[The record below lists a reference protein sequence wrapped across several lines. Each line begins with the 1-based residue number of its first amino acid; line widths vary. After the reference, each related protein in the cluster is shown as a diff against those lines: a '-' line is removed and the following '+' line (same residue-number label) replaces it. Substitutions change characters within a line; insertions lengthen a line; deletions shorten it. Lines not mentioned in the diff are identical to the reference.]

1 MADTSLIIGNVNWA
15 VKETSLLGY
24 NIIQSK
30 YVPIEMTVSRATT
43 ATRVNSA
50 GLIELV
56 PRNLLNY
63 SEQFNNVY
71 WTQTNVTVTA
81 NTTAAPNN
89 TMTADTVLANGTTN
103 THSVRTDLIS
113 FTAGT
118 SYSLSVFVK
127 KGTNDFVQLFV
138 GSGIGGM
145 FANFNINTG
154 VVGTVGKTSGTDPT
168 SSITNFGNGWY
179 RCTMNFTATLTND
192 TVGRFAIV
200 ASASAAR
207 EETNTL
213 ATSVILWGAQLE
225 TGTTATE
232 YFPTTDRFNI
242 PRVDYS
248 TGTASLL
255 VEPARTNSVLYSE
268 QFENASWGKSFVTA
282 TANTTTAPD
291 ETTTADTITG
301 NGAVG
306 ARLIQSNSISFTA
319 STSYSLSVFA
329 KKDTNDFIQLFVP
342 LLIGGMYANFNI
354 NTGVVGTLG
363 TVTGTAPTSSITNFG
378 NGWYRCTI
386 NFTATTTTSTVTSIG
401 IVTSASAIRSEPNTL
416 TTSLILWGAQVEA
429 GSNATSYIPTTT
441 IPLVRNA
448 DVISKTGISSLIGQT
463 EGTIYAEFNNTLM
476 TYAAQGY
483 LIRIFADANNEVFI
497 RKEAG
502 TSSYTARWRAN
513 SVNVYTQ
520 NSIPVLNGNNKIA
533 IAYKS
538 TDSAV
543 YLNGNEIGTN
553 AGTGTFSVAPSIIG
567 IGSSST
573 IDFFNDRIKSA
584 ILFPTRLTPGQ
595 LQTLTA
601 II

>member
-1 MADTSLIIGNVNWA
+1 MADTSLIIGNGNWA

-30 YVPIEMTVSRATT
+30 YVPIEMTVSRNTT

-213 ATSVILWGAQLE
+213 TTSLILWGAQLE

-255 VEPARTNSVLYSE
+255 VEPARTNVILQSE
-268 QFENASWGKSFVTA
+268 TFDNASWNKNASGINTSIGTSGIESNVANAPSGTLTADRVNFIPQIDLDLGLNQLYASAVATQSFVSSIYVKGEGSNIGKQIRLRIKRSLGGSYVAVDT
-282 TANTTTAPD
+282 
-291 ETTTADTITG
+291 TIT
-301 NGAVG
+301 
-306 ARLIQSNSISFTA
+306 L
-319 STSYSLSVFA
+319 TSDWVRITSSAL
-329 KKDTNDFIQLFVP
+329 T
-342 LLIGGMYANFNI
+342 LLAL
-354 NTGVVGTLG
+354 NTGVQYII
-363 TVTGTAPTSSITNFG
+363 SSNDATN
-378 NGWYRCTI
+378 
-386 NFTATTTTSTVTSIG
+386 A
-401 IVTSASAIRSEPNTL
+401 
-416 TTSLILWGAQVEA
+416 LIWGAQLEQ
-429 GSNATSYIPTTT
+429 GSTATSYIPTTT
-441 IPLVRNA
+441 IALARNA

-463 EGTIYAEFNNTLM
+463 EGTMYVDFNFTQNVNTNR
-476 TYAAQGY
+476 
-483 LIRIFADANNEVFI
+483 LIAIGDGTTNNRAIILLTANTIQVFI
-497 RKEAG
+497 RNVSG
-502 TSSYTARWRAN
+502 TQY
-513 SVNVYTQ
+513 SV
-520 NSIPVLNGNNKIA
+520 
-533 IAYKS
+533 
-538 TDSAV
+538 
-543 YLNGNEIGTN
+543 
-553 AGTGTFSVAPSIIG
+553 
-567 IGSSST
+567 SSST
-573 IDFFNDRIKSA
+573 ILTGRYKVAVRYKQNDFGFYINGVPINTSNSGNLPINLNNFYLATSEFGATATEIQSINSAQLYKTALDNDQCID
-584 ILFPTRLTPGQ
+584 LTN
-595 LQTLTA
+595 
-601 II
+601 